1 MLVQESKLNRIL
13 ERTVNNKSIFGIA
26 VNIESGDNDF
36 RLKEKRICDKSP
48 KVMKNKVLEEA
59 EDVKF

>member
-13 ERTVNNKSIFGIA
+13 ESTVNNKSIFGVA
-26 VNIESGDNDF
+26 VNIEPGDDDF

-48 KVMKNKVLEEA
+48 KVTVIY
-59 EDVKF
+59 D